1 MPRQS
6 KILSA
11 RAVSEL
17 RWRITS
23 VDKKGNPIPTWH
35 PVGGATGL
43 YLQCT
48 KEGGKSWVYRY
59 SSLAGDGKRIPMGLG
74 TYTYKASKD
83 SEATTTAQARLLAQ
97 HCAGLRSQGIDPRS
111 ERKRLE
117 SAAAA
122 AASKAITFKQYAEK
136 DFVPLRAKEYKGAA
150 QVRRLK
156 QLLRDYAYP
165 IIGNLILE
173 DIERHHVVAVLKQ
186 KSGGTT
192 FYEDK
197 HDAAKRTQNYIQQ
210 ILKHTIAEGLR
221 IKPNPAVWK
230 DDLELTF
237 PKSSKVH
244 KVQNRPALNWRKLH
258 GFVKAVTALDDPK
271 GARPDVQCMMFLIL
285 TVSRSEEAR
294 HVDWDEIDVANKVWR
309 VPGGKY
315 KSENNW
321 AIPLC
326 KEAIKILKAQP
337 SARHKE
343 GRVFSRLD
351 GGPLYSAALSEMPKA
366 LGFKADDGR
375 YAVANGFRRTFRTWG
390 QAMEFNNEAAE
401 LQMKHLNTN
410 ALKQVYI
417 DDPEG
422 WALFDR
428 RKQIIDAYEK
438 WAMKGDIGSDNVVD
452 LSRRRKAS

>member
-1 MPRQS
+1 
-6 KILSA
+6 
-11 RAVSEL
+11 
-17 RWRITS
+17 
-23 VDKKGNPIPTWH
+23 
-35 PVGGATGL
+35 
-43 YLQCT
+43 
-48 KEGGKSWVYRY
+48 
-59 SSLAGDGKRIPMGLG
+59 
-74 TYTYKASKD
+74 
-83 SEATTTAQARLLAQ
+83 
-97 HCAGLRSQGIDPRS
+97 
-111 ERKRLE
+111 
-117 SAAAA
+117 
-122 AASKAITFKQYAEK
+122 
-136 DFVPLRAKEYKGAA
+136 
-150 QVRRLK
+150 
-156 QLLRDYAYP
+156 
-165 IIGNLILE
+165 
-173 DIERHHVVAVLKQ
+173 
-186 KSGGTT
+186 
-192 FYEDK
+192 
-197 HDAAKRTQNYIQQ
+197 
-210 ILKHTIAEGLR
+210 
-221 IKPNPAVWK
+221 
-230 DDLELTF
+230 
-237 PKSSKVH
+237 
-244 KVQNRPALNWRKLH
+244 
-258 GFVKAVTALDDPK
+258 
-271 GARPDVQCMMFLIL
+271 
-285 TVSRSEEAR
+285 
-294 HVDWDEIDVANKVWR
+294 VDWDEIDVANKVWR
-309 VPGGKY
+309 VPAGKY

-452 LSRRRKAS
+452 LQRGRKAS